1 MEHMLTTTQSP
12 QQAVNY
18 WLGICRDHALI
29 RGQMKMAELGGG
41 QDTPFEQAF
50 SNLAHAYI
58 KDKAPKLLDF
68 EVGFQLLEKNQ
79 ENTKAVG
86 VFGFKVGSQWIYV
99 PVFFLNGDLKGHE
112 LLYIKSQDQFLPLK
126 ENWINHIL
134 GKKPAM
140 LGDGVNR
147 NLSQLGIMPPN
158 LYQLSRSP
166 SKFAEHIPQSVVRR
180 SHTEPDPD
188 VDAPEGGEV
197 VRMSHDEA
205 DETTQ
210 DSEHIPAEKTGGLK
224 IASWAK
230 DFLPVLGYLTMVPPA
245 HKYADMKGFADL
257 IKEGGE
263 DTLRYVVEK
272 IGTTYPAVINGIDQ
286 IYGPELLTETARD
299 IAKMKKAAAARSLV
313 KTATLSSAGEHPKGW
328 NGGIVE
334 PSEENGGKM
343 STGRTAWDSSH
354 KMDGGKSRRFEK
366 KHGGAEKGHLK
377 EMFKLSTYPGC
388 GMRPK
393 RPKKMK
399 KKGNDRSQLFKT
411 ASIIPSILGPLEAD
425 DLKHKVVSREMVDN
439 DPNIVH
445 DMKSDERETLLKE
458 RHVFTDKRDNK
469 DVTIAYDVQ
478 TPLKLTNPDHTGVYY
493 VLTKPDKFEKCIVIM
508 APYSSKQRHNHATV
522 IRFDGSPNYTNT
534 HPVNIW
540 VRAELDRDEWTKW
553 WNSIDKVADSIPL
566 APKEKRWDYRTRYV
580 LLGPSGQGTC
590 PFMATEKYTGDKNSS
605 IVYEV
610 DWECHNYSSRP
621 AYLPDH
627 GERIRDPY
635 MHGGEHTNCNQLVL
649 TKRPGIKMTCLRGQ
663 LLVPS
668 EFKLIKVKDEKNE
681 SESNNEPIQ
690 LGNLLDVQLAIMSNT
705 QPIRI
710 VLDGKDVKVD
720 DERMDKESALVHLFR
735 DHGLREKA
743 ARYLLKKAEKD
754 GRVEARLAYPEYIQK
769 QWDIS
774 EKEAGN
780 FGPFGPD
787 KAQSTPSKIPARL
800 DKPRSMLDV
809 MATEGTKVPS
819 APKPA
824 VHPEVKKMLEDY
836 FPGHGKQADNDMI
849 SGAPNAPGFPEPYYG
864 YDPLT
869 GGNVPTM
876 QTSEFNQ
883 KIPDMSASKTDR
895 SIYYPFG
902 PDPKAMQVAQQA
914 SQSGQKEIFD
924 TAMLGGLLKA
934 VRQDNIVDKYM
945 GDLKKGLD
953 RLGRLLF
960 LYYWHGE
967 EFEDRYGKQDM
978 PELEDG
984 LRNGFENVGDIVLKL
999 MQKTVEVSPDEGTGV
1014 DLGAVANQ

>member
-1 MEHMLTTTQSP
+1 MLTSTQSP
-12 QQAVNY
+12 RDAVRY
-18 WLGICRDHALI
+18 WRDVCRDHALI

-86 VFGFKVGSQWIYV
+86 VFGFKIGSQWVYV

-134 GKKPAM
+134 GKKPSV

-166 SKFAEHIPQSVVRR
+166 YKFASAEKEGMSPSIGKVQSKGLLGGKPGPGTWEQSKRLATEAAKAISSNADVPSIVKAVKDANHAPQTVVRR
-180 SHTEPDPD
+180 AHTEPDQD
-188 VDAPEGGEV
+188 VDAPEGGKV

-205 DETTQ
+205 DPDTM
-210 DSEHIPAEKTGGLK
+210 DSEDIQVDKTGGLK

-230 DFLPVLGYLTMVPPA
+230 DFLPILGYLTMVPPA
-245 HKYADMKGFADL
+245 RKYGDAKGFADL
-257 IKEGGE
+257 VKEGGE
-263 DTLRYVVEK
+263 DTLRYIVEK
-272 IGTTYPAVINGIDQ
+272 IGASYPSVIQSIDQ
-286 IYGPELLTETARD
+286 IYGPELLTDAARGV
-299 IAKMKKAAAARSLV
+299 AKMHKAAASRSLV
-313 KTATLSSAGEHPKGW
+313 KEAVVSSAGEHPKGW
-328 NGGIVE
+328 NGGMK
-334 PSEENGGKM
+334 PPTKKNGGKM
-343 STGRTAWDSSH
+343 STGEDAWDSAH
-354 KMDGGKSRRFEK
+354 EQDGGLSRRFEK
-366 KHGGAEKGHLK
+366 KHGGAEKGKLGDL
-377 EMFKLSTYPGC
+377 FKMSNYPGC

-399 KKGNDRSQLFKT
+399 KKGEDAKSWMKS
-411 ASIIPSILGPLEAD
+411 ASIIPSILGPLAAG
-425 DLKHKVVSREMVDN
+425 DLKHKVVSRDMVDN

-458 RHVFTDKRDNK
+458 RVVMSDKRDEK

-493 VLTKPDKFEKCIVIM
+493 VLVRPDKFEKCIVIM
-508 APYSSKQRHNHATV
+508 SPYSSRQRHNFATV
-522 IRFDGSPNYTNT
+522 IRFDGKKNYTNT
-534 HPVNIW
+534 HPANIW
-540 VRAELDRDEWTKW
+540 VRAEFDRDEWTKW
-553 WNSIDKVADSIPL
+553 WESIDTDANNIPL
-566 APKEKRWDYRTRYV
+566 APKEKQWDYRTRYV

-605 IVYEV
+605 IIYDV
-610 DWECHNYSSRP
+610 DWEDHNYSSRP

-627 GERIRDPY
+627 GENMRDPY
-635 MHGGEHTNCNQLVL
+635 MHGGHHTNCNQVVL
-649 TKRPGIKMTCLRGQ
+649 TKRPGIKMTTLRGQ

-668 EFKLIKVKDEKNE
+668 EFKLLKVKDEKNE
-681 SESNNEPIQ
+681 NESNNEPVQ
-690 LGNLLDVQLAIMSNT
+690 LGNLLDVQLAIMANT
-705 QPIRI
+705 QPVRI

-720 DERMDKESALVHLFR
+720 DERMDKTSALVHLFR

-743 ARYLLKKAEKD
+743 ARYLLKKVEKN
-754 GRVEARLAYPEYIQK
+754 GRAEARLVYPQYIQD
-769 QWDIS
+769 QWDIT
-774 EKEAGN
+774 EKE
-780 FGPFGPD
+780 
-787 KAQSTPSKIPARL
+787 
-800 DKPRSMLDV
+800 
-809 MATEGTKVPS
+809 
-819 APKPA
+819 
-824 VHPEVKKMLEDY
+824 
-836 FPGHGKQADNDMI
+836 ADNDMI
-849 SGAPNAPGFPEPYYG
+849 SGAPNSPSFPEPYYG
-864 YDPLT
+864 YDPMT

-876 QTSEFNQ
+876 MPSEFNQ

-895 SIYYPFG
+895 SIFYPFG

-914 SQSGQKEIFD
+914 SQSGQKEVFD

-967 EFEDRYGKQDM
+967 EFEERYGKQDM

-999 MQKTVEVSPDEGTGV
+999 MQKTIEASPDEGTSV
-1014 DLGAVANQ
+1014 DLGAIANQ

>member
-1 MEHMLTTTQSP
+1 MLTATQSP
-12 QQAVNY
+12 REAAHY
-18 WLGICRDHALI
+18 WLEVCRDHALI
-29 RGQMKMAELGGG
+29 RGQMKVAELGGG

-112 LLYIKSQDQFLPLK
+112 LMYIKSQDQFLPLK

-134 GKKPAM
+134 GKKPSV

-147 NLSQLGIMPPN
+147 NLSQLGVMPPN

-166 SKFAEHIPQSVVRR
+166 YKFASAEEQQEKEAAPAPKGLNPNRGWGVVPGTPASSLKRIKALLPKLDDKPAIVPNPKQAQHAPKNVVRR
-180 SHTEPDPD
+180 SHTEKDSDVGAPDG
-188 VDAPEGGEV
+188 AKV
-197 VRMSHDEA
+197 VRVSHDEA
-205 DETTQ
+205 DENTTEGEYV
-210 DSEHIPAEKTGGLK
+210 SSEKTGGLK
-224 IASWAK
+224 IASWAR
-230 DFLPVLGYLTMVPPA
+230 DFLPVLGYLTMVPPGK
-245 HKYADMKGFADL
+245 KYEGMRGFADL
-257 IKEGGE
+257 VKEGGE
-263 DTLRYVVEK
+263 DTLRYVIEK
-272 IGTTYPAVINGIDQ
+272 VGMSYPTIIQSIDK
-286 IYGPELLTETARD
+286 IYGPELLTE
-299 IAKMKKAAAARSLV
+299 AACEAARMRKIAAGNSLV
-313 KTATLSSAGEHPKGW
+313 KNAVLSAAGEHPKGW
-328 NGGIVE
+328 NGGICP
-334 PSEENGGKM
+334 PSKKNGGKM
-343 STGRTAWDSSH
+343 STGEEAWESAHDQ
-354 KMDGGKSRRFEK
+354 DGGLSRRFDK
-366 KHGGAEKGHLK
+366 KHGGAQKGHLK
-377 EMFKLSTYPGC
+377 DLFKVGNYPGC

-399 KKGNDRSQLFKT
+399 KSDDRSQLLKT
-411 ASIIPSILGPLEAD
+411 ASIIPSVLGPLAAG
-425 DLKHKVVSREMVDN
+425 DLKHRIVSRDMVDN

-445 DMKSDERETLLKE
+445 SMKTDERETLLKE
-458 RHVFTDKRDNK
+458 RVVMSDKRDDK

-478 TPLKLTNPDHTGVYY
+478 TPLKLYNPDHTGVYY
-493 VLTKPDKFEKCIVIM
+493 VLTRPDKFEKCIVIM
-508 APYSSKQRHNHATV
+508 SPYSSKQRHNFATV
-522 IRFDGSPNYTNT
+522 IRFDGKQNYTNT

-540 VRAELDRDEWTKW
+540 ARAELDRDEWTKW
-553 WNSIDKVADSIPL
+553 WESIDTDANNIPL
-566 APKEKRWDYRTRYV
+566 APKENQWKYRARYV

-590 PFMATEKYTGDKNSS
+590 PFMATEKYTGDKNQS
-605 IVYEV
+605 IVYDV
-610 DWECHNYSSRP
+610 DWEDHNYSSRP

-627 GERIRDPY
+627 SENMRDPY
-635 MHGGEHTNCNQLVL
+635 MHGGPHTEYNQLIL
-649 TKRPGIKMTCLRGQ
+649 TKRPGIKMTTLRGQ

-668 EFKLIKVKDEKNE
+668 EFKLLKVKDEENKN
-681 SESNNEPIQ
+681 ESNNEPIQ
-690 LGNLLDVQLAIMSNT
+690 LGNLLDVQLAIMANT
-705 QPIRI
+705 QPLRI

-720 DERMDKESALVHLFR
+720 DERMDKTSALVRLFR
-735 DHGLREKA
+735 DHGLREKS
-743 ARYLLKKAEKD
+743 ARYLLQRAEKE
-754 GRVEARLAYPEYIQK
+754 GRVEARLVYPQYIQD
-769 QWDIS
+769 QWEQT
-774 EKEAGN
+774 EKEGA
-780 FGPFGPD
+780 
-787 KAQSTPSKIPARL
+787 
-800 DKPRSMLDV
+800 
-809 MATEGTKVPS
+809 
-819 APKPA
+819 
-824 VHPEVKKMLEDY
+824 
-836 FPGHGKQADNDMI
+836 NDMI
-849 SGAPNAPGFPEPYYG
+849 SGAPNSPPFPEPYYG
-864 YDPLT
+864 YDPMT

-876 QTSEFNQ
+876 MPSEFNQ

-914 SQSGQKEIFD
+914 SQTGQKEIFD

-967 EFEDRYGKQDM
+967 EFEDRYGKADM

-999 MQKTVEVSPDEGTGV
+999 MQKTVEAGPDEGTEV